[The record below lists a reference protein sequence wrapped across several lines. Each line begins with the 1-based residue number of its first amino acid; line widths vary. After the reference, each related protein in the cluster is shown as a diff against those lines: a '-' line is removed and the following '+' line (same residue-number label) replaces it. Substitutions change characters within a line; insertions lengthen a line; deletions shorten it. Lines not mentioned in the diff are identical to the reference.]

1 MKKPDFYDIKEF
13 LCRGKIKSIDVNYVQ
28 TGNES
33 CETRISV
40 KLLSGDDKT
49 FTCKKFLNFI
59 EIKFDWNSI
68 GVIREIYK
76 KEVDEWKS
84 YEKNNQLEIAEYKR
98 LKAKYGDVL

>member
-28 TGNES
+28 TGSES
-33 CETRISV
+33 AETRITV
-40 KLLSGDDKT
+40 KLLSGDDET
-49 FTCKKFLNFI
+49 FIGRGFLNFI
-59 EIKFDWNSI
+59 QIQFDWNSI
-68 GVIREIYK
+68 GAIREIYK
-76 KEVDEWKS
+76 KEVDEWKR